1 MNNSTMAPHHGR
13 NVKRM
18 RDVMGVKQDALAH
31 DLGLSQQAI
40 SLLEQKETLD
50 AALIEK
56 ICVILGVPEEMIT
69 HMTDEGMMNI
79 ISSTFNDH
87 SSAIGA
93 NNNCT
98 FTFNPID
105 KLIETIEDNKKLY
118 ERLLTAEK
126 EKNDLL
132 MTLLEGK
139 K

>member
-1 MNNSTMAPHHGR
+1 MNKSSIAPHHGR

-50 AALIEK
+50 DAMIEK

-69 HMTDEGMMNI
+69 HMTDEGLVNI
-79 ISSTFNDH
+79 FSGTFSDSNVGTNNH
-87 SSAIGA
+87 SPY
-93 NNNCT
+93 NY
-98 FTFNPID
+98 NPVE
-105 KLIETIEDNKKLY
+105 KWIESIEENKKLY
-118 ERLLTAEK
+118 ERLLAAEK
-126 EKNDLL
+126 EKSDLL
-132 MTLLEGK
+132 MKLLEGK

>member
-1 MNNSTMAPHHGR
+1 MNKSSIAPHHGR

-50 AALIEK
+50 DAMIEK

-69 HMTDEGMMNI
+69 HMTDEGLVNI
-79 ISSTFNDH
+79 FSGTFSDSNVGTNNH
-87 SSAIGA
+87 SPY
-93 NNNCT
+93 NY
-98 FTFNPID
+98 NPVE
-105 KLIETIEDNKKLY
+105 KWIESIEENKKLY
-118 ERLLTAEK
+118 ERLLAAEK

-132 MTLLEGK
+132 MKLLEGK

>member
-1 MNNSTMAPHHGR
+1 MAPHHGR

-50 AALIEK
+50 DALIEK

-69 HMTDEGMMNI
+69 HMTDEGMVNI
-79 ISSTFNDH
+79 FSNTFHDH
-87 SSAIGA
+87 AHAIG
-93 NNNCT
+93 NQNV
-98 FTFNPID
+98 FNPLD
-105 KLIETIEDNKKLY
+105 KLMETIDENKKLY
-118 ERLLTAEK
+118 ERLLAAEK

-132 MTLLEGK
+132 IRLLEGK